1 MAAGVE
7 YLGQVPRQADSIAVN
22 SSPTHGKHYTIR
34 TYVYI
39 GYRCRFDKNS
49 GIYKLVYVIING
61 ENQGKVGRVE
71 NPPEIAFPAKAKGYK
86 KRFST
91 TNTLTLHP
99 TFMCFGRQG
108 QTLQKSNLTFKV
120 YPVKFPHRL
129 FLLISLV

>member
-1 MAAGVE
+1 MTK
-7 YLGQVPRQADSIAVN
+7 IAVQA
-22 SSPTHGKHYTIR
+22 
-34 TYVYI
+34 
-39 GYRCRFDKNS
+39 
-49 GIYKLVYVIING
+49 VYVIINW

-120 YPVKFPHRL
+120 YPVKFPT
-129 FLLISLV
+129 LIFYFIDLSSRVRSSPRCFMAG